1 MPDPFLILGVD
12 PDADDAAVEAAY
24 RSAIKRNPPD
34 RAPAVFQAVREA
46 YERLRTQRDR
56 IAYRLFE
63 TEPPQPV
70 DLLRRAEATRRAT
83 QSATKQDAKQ
93 DAGQA
98 SRRPDPELIKA
109 LLRGEH

>member
-1 MPDPFLILGVD
+1 MPDPFLILGIE

-24 RSAIKRNPPD
+24 RNAIKRNPPD

-70 DLLRRAEATRRAT
+70 DLLRRAEARRRAD
-83 QSATKQDAKQ
+83 QSTANTEAGQDAVEF
-93 DAGQA
+93 
-98 SRRPDPELIKA
+98 SRRPDAELIKA